1 MYECHNGKLTAAI
14 WCSEKTA
21 CEHRSST
28 DFHSTHIADIM
39 QIAQIAMKVAYIN
52 NFESLSGNYAKDLG
66 RAAENRCSVVLGGAR
81 TQVSTST
88 DFRAVFFD
96 FSAIGKIKS
105 CIFTGFLAS
114 VFTLIRYHVIIIENR
129 CSECSVE
136 VRKDLHREKWLVLSS
151 INDFGHAFTLQ
162 QSCFKKTSTEHR
174 NRPFFP

>member
-1 MYECHNGKLTAAI
+1 
-14 WCSEKTA
+14 
-21 CEHRSST
+21 
-28 DFHSTHIADIM
+28 M
-39 QIAQIAMKVAYIN
+39 QIAEVTMKVAYLN
-52 NFESLSGNYAKDLG
+52 NFESLSENYAKDLG
-66 RAAENRCSVVLGGAR
+66 RPVENRCSVVLDGAR

-105 CIFTGFLAS
+105 CIFTGFFVPA
-114 VFTLIRYHVIIIENR
+114 FPLIRYHVIIIENR

-136 VRKDLHREKWLVLSS
+136 VRKDLHRGKWPILSS
-151 INDFGHAFTLQ
+151 INDFGPAFTLQ